1 MKNSFSFLEMIIV
14 LLLITLLYTQF
25 IPKNEINKLNEI
37 SNRLALYI
45 SYTRYK
51 AMIDNKYNDED
62 NLWHKKRWTLKFFRC
77 RDDKDGIY
85 FTIYSD
91 KNKTGHP
98 SVEDSLKDPLTN
110 KNIYS
115 SNYCKENNSNSEY
128 VLITKK
134 YNIQNI
140 EISCNETTSLGQ
152 ISFGND
158 GKVYAKLSNF
168 ENESDLHEI
177 KEECTLKLVSKNNE
191 LRSII
196 IYSNTGYSKIQ

>member
-1 MKNSFSFLEMIIV
+1 MRKSFSFLEMIIV

-37 SNRLALYI
+37 TTRLSLYI
-45 SYTRYK
+45 TYLRYK
-51 AMIDNKYNDED
+51 AMVDNKYNDED
-62 NLWHKKRWTLKFFRC
+62 TLWHKKRWTLKFFRC

-115 SNYCKENNSNSEY
+115 SNYCKETNINSEY
-128 VLITKK
+128 VLLTKK
-134 YNIQNI
+134 FDIKNV
-140 EISCNETTSLGQ
+140 ELSCNETTSLGQ
-152 ISFGND
+152 ISFNHD
-158 GKVYAKLSNF
+158 GKTYAKLSNF
-168 ENESDLHEI
+168 ENEADLYEI
-177 KEECTLKLVSKNNE
+177 KENCKLKLISKDNNSRE
-191 LRSII
+191 II
-196 IYSNTGYSKIQ
+196 IYPHTGYSKLQ